1 MRGSTIVS
9 TDRQPVYHNHMKRHT
24 KGNFHQT
31 AAPLLF
37 LLPNILIFGLFIIVP
52 AIQGLRMSLTEWGVF
67 TTPRFIGFAN
77 FVELAQDAVFWKTF
91 SNTIVYSLF
100 TVSLIMI
107 YALAL
112 ALLLYKN
119 TIKGEKIFRSLF
131 YIPSLLSM
139 ITVGIAWRFILGD
152 EMGII
157 NYLLRRLGGSGIPWL
172 TDSNLAMISIIGVSI
187 WAQAGYYMVI
197 LIAGLQAIPIEL
209 YEAATIDGASKTK
222 TFTAITLPLL
232 RSTLL
237 VVMVLSTIASFK
249 AYELISVMTKGGPG
263 YATKLIV
270 QQVYQVAFLE
280 DRMGYA
286 SAMSIVLMLIISIFT
301 LVQFKFS
308 GKEQGYE

>member
-1 MRGSTIVS
+1 
-9 TDRQPVYHNHMKRHT
+9 
-24 KGNFHQT
+24 
-31 AAPLLF
+31 
-37 LLPNILIFGLFIIVP
+37 
-52 AIQGLRMSLTEWGVF
+52 MSLTEWGVF

-100 TVSLIMI
+100 TVSLIMV

-157 NYLLRRLGGSGIPWL
+157 NYLLRRFGGSGIPWL

>member
-1 MRGSTIVS
+1 
-9 TDRQPVYHNHMKRHT
+9 
-24 KGNFHQT
+24 
-31 AAPLLF
+31 
-37 LLPNILIFGLFIIVP
+37 
-52 AIQGLRMSLTEWGVF
+52 MSFTEWGVF
-67 TTPRFIGFAN
+67 TTPRFIGLDN
-77 FVELAQDAVFWKTF
+77 FKELIADEVFWKTF
-91 SNTIVYSLF
+91 ANTLSYSFF

-119 TIKGEKIFRSLF
+119 TIKGEKAFRSLF

-157 NYLLRRLGGSGIPWL
+157 NYLIRASGGSGVRWL
-172 TDSNLAMISIIGVSI
+172 TDSKLAMVSIIGVSI

-197 LIAGLQAIPIEL
+197 LIAGLQAIPLDL
-209 YEAATIDGASKTK
+209 YEAAKIDGSSTPR
-222 TFTAITLPLL
+222 TFISITLPLL
-232 RSTLL
+232 KSTLL
-237 VVMVLSTIASFK
+237 VVLVLATITSFK
-249 AYELISVMTKGGPG
+249 AYELIAVMTKGGPG

-286 SAMSIVLMLIISIFT
+286 SAMSIVLMLIISLFT
-301 LVQFKFS
+301 VVQFKVS
-308 GKEQGYE
+308 GRDQDYE

>member
-1 MRGSTIVS
+1 
-9 TDRQPVYHNHMKRHT
+9 MKQRT

-37 LLPNILIFGLFIIVP
+37 LLPNIVIFGTFIIIP
-52 AIQGLRMSLTEWGVF
+52 AVQGLRMSFTEWGVF
-67 TTPRFIGFAN
+67 TTPRFIGLDN
-77 FVELAQDAVFWKTF
+77 FKELIADEVFWKTF
-91 SNTIVYSLF
+91 ANTLSYSFF

-119 TIKGEKIFRSLF
+119 TIKGEKAFRSLF

-157 NYLLRRLGGSGIPWL
+157 NYLIRASGGSGVRWL
-172 TDSNLAMISIIGVSI
+172 TDSKLAMVSIIGVSI

-197 LIAGLQAIPIEL
+197 LIAGLQAIPLDL
-209 YEAATIDGASKTK
+209 YEAAKIDGSSTPR
-222 TFTAITLPLL
+222 TFISITLPLL
-232 RSTLL
+232 KSTLL
-237 VVMVLSTIASFK
+237 VVLVLATITSFK
-249 AYELISVMTKGGPG
+249 AYELIAVMTKGGPG

-286 SAMSIVLMLIISIFT
+286 SAMSIVLMLIISLFT
-301 LVQFKFS
+301 VVQFKVS
-308 GKEQGYE
+308 GRDQDYE

>member
-9 TDRQPVYHNHMKRHT
+9 TDREPVYHNHMKRHT

-100 TVSLIMI
+100 TVSLIMV

-157 NYLLRRLGGSGIPWL
+157 NYLLRRFGGSGIPWL
-172 TDSNLAMISIIGVSI
+172 TDSNLAMVSIIGVSI

-301 LVQFKFS
+301 LVQFKFT
-308 GKEQGYE
+308 GKEQDYE

>member
-1 MRGSTIVS
+1 MRSHS
-9 TDRQPVYHNHMKRHT
+9 

-37 LLPNILIFGLFIIVP
+37 LLPNILIFGTFIIIP
-52 AIQGLRMSLTEWGVF
+52 AIQGLRMSFTEWGVF
-67 TTPRFIGFAN
+67 TPVRFIGLDN
-77 FVELAQDAVFWKTF
+77 FKELIADEVFWKTF
-91 SNTIVYSLF
+91 SNTMVYSFFTVTLIMVYSL
-100 TVSLIMI
+100 V
-107 YALAL
+107 L
-112 ALLLYKN
+112 ALLLYRN
-119 TIKGEKIFRSLF
+119 TLKGEKLFRSLF

-157 NYLLRRLGGSGIPWL
+157 NYLLRLYGGEGVRWL
-172 TDSNLAMISIIGVSI
+172 TDSTLSMVSIIGVSI
-187 WAQAGYYMVI
+187 WAQAGYYMVV

-209 YEAATIDGASKTK
+209 YEASRIDGASPPK
-222 TFTAITLPLL
+222 TFFFITMPLL
-232 RSTLL
+232 KSTLL
-237 VVMVLSTIASFK
+237 VVMVLATIASFK

-286 SAMSIVLMLIISIFT
+286 SAMSIALMLIIAIFT
-301 LVQFKFS
+301 LLQFKLN
-308 GKEQGYE
+308 GKEQDHE

>member
-1 MRGSTIVS
+1 
-9 TDRQPVYHNHMKRHT
+9 MKRHT

-100 TVSLIMI
+100 TVSLIMV

-157 NYLLRRLGGSGIPWL
+157 NYLLRRFGGSGIPWL
-172 TDSNLAMISIIGVSI
+172 TDSNLAMVSIIGVSI